1 MGCRGV
7 FECEGASLMIH
18 PEICRQRL
26 ALVKMPWG
34 LLLWVV
40 WNQFKSRFLGK
51 LFALLP
57 FCPGAQE
64 GLLAQT
70 QLYISTTLTGFNR
83 VWAGRWGGRRHPGS
97 SGPELQHWL
106 WKRRHRRENR
116 CKGLPMA
123 LCQPSAPTTCT
134 SNPPPIRW

>member
-40 WNQFKSRFLGK
+40 WNQFKSWFLGK
-51 LFALLP
+51 LFALMP

-70 QLYISTTLTGFNR
+70 QLYVSTTLTGFYR
-83 VWAGRWGGRRHPGS
+83 VRAGRWGAGETLAAQGQSCSTGSGNAGTGMRTDARVSPGPCAS
-97 SGPELQHWL
+97 P
-106 WKRRHRRENR
+106 
-116 CKGLPMA
+116 LPT
-123 LCQPSAPTTCT
+123 PHAPA
-134 SNPPPIRW
+134 SPPIRW